1 METIEIKKSN
11 ADKALQAADQGANLK
26 DVLSILFEGQTKK
39 EEPKDIKER
48 VKTFEDA
55 LAIVGAS
62 ENLKMLLDYNG
73 IDKDM
78 LASVA
83 HAKLSIIA
91 KALNE
96 GWAPDWEDSD
106 DYKYYPWFEY
116 KAGVGFSDSNCER
129 WRTVTSVGSRLCF
142 KSSELALYAGK
153 QFQGLYNDL
162 FSL

>member
-1 METIEIKKSN
+1 MQTIEIKKSN
-11 ADKALQAADQGANLK
+11 ADKAFKAADEGANLK
-26 DVLSILFEGQTKK
+26 DVLAILFEGETNQ

-55 LAIVGAS
+55 LAIIGAS

-73 IDKDM
+73 IDKDV

-96 GWAPDWEDSD
+96 GWIPDWEDD
-106 DYKYYPWFEY
+106 DESKYYPWFEY
-116 KAGVGFSDSNCER
+116 KAGVGFS
-129 WRTVTSVGSRLCF
+129 RTNYDDWYTNTYVGSRLCF

-153 QFQGLYNDL
+153 QFEVLYNQL